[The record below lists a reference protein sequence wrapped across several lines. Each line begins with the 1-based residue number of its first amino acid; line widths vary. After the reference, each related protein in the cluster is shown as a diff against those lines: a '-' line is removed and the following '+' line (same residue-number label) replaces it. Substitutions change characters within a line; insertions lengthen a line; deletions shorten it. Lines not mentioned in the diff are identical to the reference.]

1 MASLTDTY
9 RMMNGEEPVN
19 KERITEEDHTKI
31 EMSKKGAGGK
41 PVTQSFIND
50 MKKIRDGKELI
61 VEEILSTRES
71 INNTIM
77 DVLSNGEQE

>member
-31 EMSKKGAGGK
+31 EMS
-41 PVTQSFIND
+41 
-50 MKKIRDGKELI
+50 
-61 VEEILSTRES
+61 
-71 INNTIM
+71 
-77 DVLSNGEQE
+77 